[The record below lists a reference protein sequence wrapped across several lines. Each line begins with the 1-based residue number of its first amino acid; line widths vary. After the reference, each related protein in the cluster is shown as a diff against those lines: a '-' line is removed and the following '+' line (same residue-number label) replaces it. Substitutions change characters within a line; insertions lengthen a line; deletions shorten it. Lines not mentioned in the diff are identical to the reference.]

1 MRNSDKQGDTE
12 ANVFCNKWLY
22 TGLTVAAL
30 TSGVAFGE
38 QVARAAT
45 TPTTQ
50 MSETDS
56 TDKQKQSTETA
67 AKLNDSDNDSGDEAA
82 GTDSETA
89 DQQKPG
95 GQEESVSGATP
106 GDTDDDQ
113 LDKLPEQPA
122 DNQEPNQDGN
132 NHEIPDSVDVSDGGD
147 DTLDDDAEEPDDT
160 TGQTQNL
167 KKTRSLLKVTDS
179 TSVSDFSFEEL
190 ADGNVAVTG
199 YTGDAQRQA
208 DGTAP
213 VGGFSTAIT
222 IPDMYEGKYVT
233 EIAANAFN
241 ATLGTAITKLTQV
254 TIGQNIH
261 AIKEN
266 AFAGNQLTSLTL
278 PGTWIYI
285 YSGAFAD
292 NELKAVD
299 LNGAVAIWDNA
310 FKNNQL
316 TTVTIPDAVTR
327 IGDYAFQ
334 NNRLTDV
341 KLSQNLTQ
349 IGTSA
354 FQNNTLTGTVTIP
367 DTVTDLGDFAFAD
380 NSELQGVALSQN
392 LTRIGTGAFQNDGL
406 TGTVTIPDTVTD
418 LGDFAFANNKGL
430 QGVVLGQNLKRIG
443 TSAFQGDA
451 LTGTLTIPDSV
462 TDLGAASFASN
473 QLTGVHL
480 SSQLTKLNNDI
491 FKDNLLTGT
500 LVIPDGITSIGQ
512 AAFANNQLTG
522 LTFGSQVQT
531 IAERAFADNMLA
543 GGLVFPDSIL
553 NIGTSAF
560 QNNKLAAVQFGNQV
574 VTLDEWSFANNSLQ
588 DINATGTVGSIGD
601 NAFADQSALVLDG
614 VGTTVTSALGVKQ
627 LLRDAIGL
635 ANFDL
640 ANLTFSIG
648 ETPEDYRQLAYNEY
662 TDTLMLPAGL
672 SATLSD
678 DNSVPTSFLVHFA
691 SGGTDT
697 GRLGVHTLELKLYKL
712 MESAQVNIPSNLG
725 TLTTEDYY
733 EGQVGSTLKVP
744 APVIAGYEMD
754 PMAVTATVN
763 LASVTTPDYVLYVK
777 SGSQR
782 PDIDSEVDPIDPV
795 TPVTPT
801 SPSKPGSTS
810 EITTP
815 SVTAETK
822 RHTTDVPVQTYLDT
836 PRPIDSDTISVH
848 NNQWTYTPRQAAQI
862 VVTGEGVPSVGA
874 STVMKKNTAQPQVR
888 TQKSVTDK
896 GAQSTVATKAT
907 TLPQTNEQNSQW
919 RWLGAIGLLA
929 ASWLGVMK
937 KKQDD

>member
-12 ANVFCNKWLY
+12 VNVFCNKWLY
-22 TGLTVAAL
+22 TGLAVAAL

-38 QVARAAT
+38 QVAHAAT

-50 MSETDS
+50 MSETDL
-56 TDKQKQSTETA
+56 TDKQEQSAEMGTELDDSDGDSDTETGT
-67 AKLNDSDNDSGDEAA
+67 NDRQNSGC
-82 GTDSETA
+82 
-89 DQQKPG
+89 
-95 GQEESVSGATP
+95 QEEP
-106 GDTDDDQ
+106 GLADADDGQTDE
-113 LDKLPEQPA
+113 LPEQPELPVDDQETTQDETNNDTSDA
-122 DNQEPNQDGN
+122 DD
-132 NHEIPDSVDVSDGGD
+132 ISDDGD
-147 DTLDDDAEEPDDT
+147 DSLPDGAEK
-160 TGQTQNL
+160 TGDVTGPTQNQ
-167 KKTRSLLKVTDS
+167 KKTRSLLKSADN
-179 TSVSDFSFEEL
+179 TSVSDFTFKEMN
-190 ADGNVAVTG
+190 DGNLAVTG

-222 IPDMYEGKYVT
+222 IPDTYEGKYVT

-254 TIGQNIH
+254 TLGQNIH

-278 PGTWIYI
+278 PGNWIYI

-292 NELKAVD
+292 NELKTVD

-354 FQNNTLTGTVTIP
+354 FQNNALTGTVTVP
-367 DTVTDLGDFAFAD
+367 DAVIDLGDFAFAD
-380 NSELQGVALSQN
+380 N
-392 LTRIGTGAFQNDGL
+392 
-406 TGTVTIPDTVTD
+406 
-418 LGDFAFANNKGL
+418 KGL
-430 QGVVLGQNLKRIG
+430 QGVVFGQNLKRIG
-443 TSAFQGDA
+443 TGAFQGDA
-451 LTGTLTIPDSV
+451 LTGELTIPDSV

-473 QLTGVHL
+473 QLTDVHL

>member
-50 MSETDS
+50 MSEKDVTN
-56 TDKQKQSTETA
+56 KQEQSTQTDTE
-67 AKLNDSDNDSGDEAA
+67 LNDSDGDPESDVDTEA
-82 GTDSETA
+82 GVT
-89 DQQKPG
+89 DQQN
-95 GQEESVSGATP
+95 P
-106 GDTDDDQ
+106 GDQKEAGSADADDGQ
-113 LDKLPEQPA
+113 PNVLPEQPEVPV
-122 DNQEPNQDGN
+122 DDQEPT
-132 NHEIPDSVDVSDGGD
+132 PDETEHGTPDADDISDGED
-147 DTLDDDAEEPDDT
+147 DSLADGTGEAGDT

-167 KKTRSLLKVTDS
+167 KKTRALLKTADS
-179 TSVSDFSFEEL
+179 TPASDFTFEEL

-213 VGGFSTAIT
+213 VGGFSTVIT

-241 ATLGTAITKLTQV
+241 ATLGTTITKLTKV
-254 TIGQNIH
+254 TLGQNIH

-292 NELKAVD
+292 NELKTVD

-316 TTVTIPDAVTR
+316 TTVTIPDTVTG

-334 NNRLTDV
+334 NNRLTNV

-354 FQNNTLTGTVTIP
+354 FQNNALTGTVTIP

-380 NSELQGVALSQN
+380 NHELQGVVLGQS
-392 LTRIGTGAFQNDGL
+392 LKRIGTGAFQNDG
-406 TGTVTIPDTVTD
+406 
-418 LGDFAFANNKGL
+418 
-430 QGVVLGQNLKRIG
+430 
-443 TSAFQGDA
+443 

-480 SSQLTKLNNDI
+480 SSQLTKLNDDI

-512 AAFANNQLTG
+512 SAFFNNQLTG
-522 LTFGSQVQT
+522 LTLGSQVQT
-531 IAERAFADNMLA
+531 IAERAFADNALA
-543 GGLVFPDSIL
+543 GGLIFPNSIL

-560 QNNKLAAVQFGNQV
+560 QNNKLAAVQFGDQV
-574 VTLDEWSFANNSLQ
+574 GTLEEWSFANNSLQ
-588 DINATGTVGSIGD
+588 DINATGTIESIGD

-614 VGTTVTSALGVKQ
+614 IGTTVTSALGIKQ

-648 ETPEDYRQLAYNEY
+648 ETPDDYQQLAYNEY
-662 TDTLMLPAGL
+662 TDTLTLPAGL

-678 DNSVPTSFLVHFA
+678 DSSVPTSFLVHFA

-712 MESAQVNIPSNLG
+712 MESAQVDISSNLG
-725 TLTTEDYY
+725 TLTTEEYY
-733 EGQVGSTLKVP
+733 EGQVGSKLNVP
-744 APVIAGYEMD
+744 APVIAGYKME
-754 PMAVTATVN
+754 PTEVLATVN
-763 LASVTTPDYVLYVK
+763 LDSVTTPDYVFYVK
-777 SGSQR
+777 ADSPL
-782 PDIDSEVDPIDPV
+782 PDIDSEVDPVDPV
-795 TPVTPT
+795 IPVTPT
-801 SPSKPGSTS
+801 SPSKSGSTS

-815 SVTAETK
+815 SVTEGAEQ
-822 RHTTDVPVQTYLDT
+822 HTTDIPVQTYLDT

-848 NNQWTYTPRQAAQI
+848 NNQWTYTPQQAAQI
-862 VVTGEGVPSVGA
+862 VVTGEVVPSVGA
-874 STVMKKNTAQPQVR
+874 STVMKKNIAQPQAR
-888 TQKSVTDK
+888 TPKSITDK
-896 GAQSTVATKAT
+896 GARLSAAIKAT
-907 TLPQTNEQNSQW
+907 TLPQTNEQTSQW
-919 RWLGAIGLLA
+919 HWLGAIGLLA
-929 ASWLGVMK
+929 ASWLGFTK

>member
-12 ANVFCNKWLY
+12 VNVFCNKWLY
-22 TGLTVAAL
+22 TGLAVAAL

-38 QVARAAT
+38 QVAHAAT

-50 MSETDS
+50 MSETDL
-56 TDKQKQSTETA
+56 TDKQEQSAEMGTELDDSDGDSDTETGT
-67 AKLNDSDNDSGDEAA
+67 NDRQNSGC
-82 GTDSETA
+82 
-89 DQQKPG
+89 
-95 GQEESVSGATP
+95 QEEP
-106 GDTDDDQ
+106 GLADADDGQTDE
-113 LDKLPEQPA
+113 LPEQPELPVDDQETTQDETNNDTSDA
-122 DNQEPNQDGN
+122 DD
-132 NHEIPDSVDVSDGGD
+132 ISDDGD
-147 DTLDDDAEEPDDT
+147 DSLPDGAEK
-160 TGQTQNL
+160 TGDVTGPTQNQ
-167 KKTRSLLKVTDS
+167 KKTRSLLKSADN
-179 TSVSDFSFEEL
+179 TSVSDFTFKEMN
-190 ADGNVAVTG
+190 DGNLAVTG

-222 IPDMYEGKYVT
+222 IPDTYEGKYVT

-254 TIGQNIH
+254 TLGQNIH

-278 PGTWIYI
+278 PGNWIYI

-292 NELKAVD
+292 NELKTVD

-354 FQNNTLTGTVTIP
+354 FQNNALTGTVTVP
-367 DTVTDLGDFAFAD
+367 DAVIDLGDFAFAD
-380 NSELQGVALSQN
+380 N
-392 LTRIGTGAFQNDGL
+392 
-406 TGTVTIPDTVTD
+406 
-418 LGDFAFANNKGL
+418 KGL
-430 QGVVLGQNLKRIG
+430 QGVVFGQNLKRIG
-443 TSAFQGDA
+443 TGAFQGDA
-451 LTGTLTIPDSV
+451 LTGELTIPDSV

-473 QLTGVHL
+473 QLTDVHL

-512 AAFANNQLTG
+512 AAFSNNHLSG
-522 LTFGSQVQT
+522 LTLGSHVQT
-531 IAERAFADNMLA
+531 IAERAFANNALA
-543 GGLVFPDSIL
+543 GGLILPDSIL

-560 QNNKLAAVQFGNQV
+560 QYNKLAAVQFGNQV
-574 VTLDEWSFANNSLQ
+574 GTLEEWSFANNSLQ
-588 DINATGTVGSIGD
+588 DINATGSVGSIGD

-614 VGTTVTSALGVKQ
+614 VGVILEVDDRQNTTVAVALGIKQ

-648 ETPEDYRQLAYNEY
+648 ETPEAYQQLGYKESADKL
-662 TDTLMLPAGL
+662 TLPAGL

-678 DNSVPTSFLVHFA
+678 DTSVPTSFLVHFA

-697 GRLGVHTLELKLYKL
+697 GRLGVHTLELKLYKV
-712 MESAQVNIPSNLG
+712 MESARVKISSNLG
-725 TLTTEDYY
+725 TLTPEKYY
-733 EGQVGSTLKVP
+733 EGQVGSKIEGIP
-744 APVIAGYEMD
+744 APVIAGYDKVSPTE
-754 PMAVTATVN
+754 VTATVN
-763 LASVTTPDYVLYVK
+763 LDSITTPDYVFYAK

-782 PDIDSEVDPIDPV
+782 PDIDSEVEPIDPV
-795 TPVTPT
+795 TPVIPETPVIPT
-801 SPSKPGSTS
+801 SPSKSGSTS
-810 EITTP
+810 GITTP
-815 SVTAETK
+815 SVTEGTK
-822 RHTTDVPVQTYLDT
+822 QHTTDVPVQTYLDT

-862 VVTGEGVPSVGA
+862 VVTGEVVPSVEA
-874 STVMKKNTAQPQVR
+874 STVMKESSAQPRVQ
-888 TQKSVTDK
+888 TQKSITDK
-896 GAQSTVATKAT
+896 GAESTVAIRAT
-907 TLPQTNEQNSQW
+907 TLPQASEQNSQW
-919 RWLGAIGLLA
+919 RWLGALGLA
-929 ASWLGVMK
+929 VASWLGFAN
-937 KKQDD
+937 KKQND